1 MMAVPIDL
9 LITYGAT
16 YKKVKKRQI
25 IFYEG
30 DPAIYYYQ
38 VISGKVKMCNGV
50 TEDNEL
56 IQGIFEKNQSFGEPP
71 LFLNDKYPASAI
83 ACENTQLIRLTKDD
97 FFVLLNDNPF
107 LQMLFL
113 QTFAKRLKY
122 KSLTGKYIVCNNT
135 ETRILNILKLNIS
148 PSIDA
153 NKLKKIDLTRQEV
166 ADLCGLRVE
175 TVIRA
180 LKKMEA
186 SDLLSIIEGK
196 VYLK

>member
-1 MMAVPIDL
+1 MAIPIDL

-38 VISGKVKMCNGV
+38 VIKGKVKMCNGV
-50 TEDNEL
+50 TEDNEI
-56 IQGIFEKNQSFGEPP
+56 IQGLFEKDQSFGEPP
-71 LFLNDKYPASAI
+71 LFLNDKYPASAV
-83 ACENTQLIRLTKDD
+83 ACENTQLIRLAKDD
-97 FFVLLNDNPF
+97 FFVLLNENPF
-107 LQMLFL
+107 LQMLLL
-113 QTFAKRLKY
+113 QTFSKRLKHN
-122 KSLTGKYIVCNNT
+122 SLTGKYLVCNNT
-135 ETRILNILKLNIS
+135 EVRILNILKLNVS
-148 PSIDA
+148 PSLDE
-153 NKLKKIDLTRQEV
+153 NKSIKIDLTRQEV

-180 LKKMEA
+180 LKKMETA
-186 SDLLSIIEGK
+186 DLLEIKEGK

>member
-1 MMAVPIDL
+1 MSVPVDL
-9 LITYGAT
+9 LIAYGAT

-38 VISGKVKMCNGV
+38 VVSGKVKMCNGV
-50 TEDNEL
+50 TEENEI
-56 IQGIFEKNQSFGEPP
+56 IQGIFEKDQSFGEPA
-71 LFLNDKYPASAI
+71 LFLNEKYAASAV
-83 ACENTQLIRLTKDD
+83 ACENTQLIRLAKDD

-107 LQMLFL
+107 LQMIFL
-113 QTFAKRLKY
+113 QIFSKRLKHN
-122 KSLTGKYIVCNNT
+122 SLTAKFLVCNNT
-135 ETRILNILKLNIS
+135 ETRILNILKMNIS
-148 PSIDA
+148 PTHETQ
-153 NKLKKIDLTRQEV
+153 KMLKVDLTRQEV

-186 SDLLSIIEGK
+186 SNLLEIKEGK

>member
-1 MMAVPIDL
+1 MAVPVDL

-50 TEDNEL
+50 TENNEV
-56 IQGIFEKNQSFGEPP
+56 IQGIFIKDQSFGEPP
-71 LFLNDKYPASAI
+71 LFINDKYPASAI
-83 ACENTQLIRLTKDD
+83 ACENTQLIRLAKDD

-113 QTFAKRLKY
+113 QTFSKRLKH
-122 KSLTGKYIVCNNT
+122 KSLTAKYIVCNYT
-135 ETRILNILKLNIS
+135 EIRILNILKLNVAS
-148 PSIDA
+148 HTDV
-153 NKLKKIDLTRQEV
+153 NKSVKINLTRQEV

-180 LKKMEA
+180 LKKMETA
-186 SDLLSIIEGK
+186 NLLEIKEGK